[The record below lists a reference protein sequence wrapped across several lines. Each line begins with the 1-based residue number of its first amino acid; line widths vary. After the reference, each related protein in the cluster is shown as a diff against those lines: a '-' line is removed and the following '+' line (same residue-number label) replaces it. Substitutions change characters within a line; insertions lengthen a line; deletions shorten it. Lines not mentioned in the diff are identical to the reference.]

1 MDDVHVRAF
10 ISAIIIGSTVVP
22 VSAIERQDH
31 DLHYIEGWSL
41 WLDARIVLRTLV
53 REFILGSAD

>member
-1 MDDVHVRAF
+1 MLRGL
-10 ISAIIIGSTVVP
+10 ISVNNHWQHGGPRFGHRTL
-22 VSAIERQDH
+22 DH